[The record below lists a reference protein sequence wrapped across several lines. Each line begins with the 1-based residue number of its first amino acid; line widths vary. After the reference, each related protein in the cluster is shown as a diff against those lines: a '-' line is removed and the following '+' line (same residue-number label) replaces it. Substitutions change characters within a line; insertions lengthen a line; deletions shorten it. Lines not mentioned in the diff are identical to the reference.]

1 MDNTK
6 DDNRIEAQGLEQS
19 LASIRSTIRKL
30 EKADRTMVGTP
41 AGTTLV
47 HLRLDG
53 LRVSLAAL
61 EGFPEEQRAIYS
73 SERLKAA
80 ETVLTGLIP
89 SLEQQ
94 LAKARPGSPQATLI
108 RRRIAA
114 FGLALEQIEERI
126 RQIQSRTEQTP

>member
-30 EKADRTMVGTP
+30 EKADRTMTGAP

-47 HLRLDG
+47 RRRLDG
-53 LRVSLAAL
+53 LRVALAAL
-61 EGFPEEQRAIYS
+61 EGFPEEQGVQGVIYS

-80 ETVLTGLIP
+80 EAVLTGLIP

-94 LAKARPGSPQATLI
+94 LAKARAGSPQDTLI
-108 RRRIAA
+108 RRRITA
-114 FGLALEQIEERI
+114 FGLALEQIKERI
-126 RQIQSRTEQTP
+126 RLIQS